1 MQVKSFGCSF
11 IFGSELADEESARQ
25 EHSKQA
31 VPSELTWP
39 AHVSNH
45 LNSKYYCHARPGS
58 GNLQIMERVLS
69 HAVDPVSALYVI
81 GWTWI
86 DRFDYT
92 PSTINRYGTF
102 KFWRTLMPI
111 DETETAKIYYKD
123 LHSEFR
129 DKLNTLTCMRLTI
142 DFLRE
147 RNQPFIMTYMDNLTF
162 DNQWNTTPAIAELQ
176 NYVKPYMTTFEGL
189 NLQEWSKK
197 NKYPIA
203 NIGHPLEQ
211 AHRSAGDYIIQ
222 AFDKKSIG
230 AHCHL
235 V

>member
-1 MQVKSFGCSF
+1 
-11 IFGSELADEESARQ
+11 
-25 EHSKQA
+25 
-31 VPSELTWP
+31 
-39 AHVSNH
+39 
-45 LNSKYYCHARPGS
+45 
-58 GNLQIMERVLS
+58 
-69 HAVDPVSALYVI
+69 
-81 GWTWI
+81 
-86 DRFDYT
+86 
-92 PSTINRYGTF
+92 
-102 KFWRTLMPI
+102 MPI

-197 NKYPIA
+197 NKYPIS

-235 V
+235 S